1 MSSRRTVFYLSDRT
15 GITVEM
21 LGRSLISQ
29 FEGISWKEEN
39 IPFLDSEDKALKAK
53 KKINMA
59 AERDGAK
66 PLIFSTLL
74 DPVIFDRIESSHG
87 ILFDFFETFLNPM
100 EQVLKQRSSHEM
112 GKSHSMQSSRSYDS
126 RMSAINFSLNNDDGI
141 STQHYADA
149 DIILI
154 GVSRSGKTPT
164 SLYFSMLY
172 GIPAANYPLT
182 DDDMDRDDLP
192 RCLKP
197 FKSKIFG
204 LTITPEQLQ
213 RIRQERRPNS
223 RYSSLEQCKKELD
236 WQVQMYEREN
246 IPFLDTSSISIEEI
260 ATRIIQK
267 AKLKRRLYG

>member
-1 MSSRRTVFYLSDRT
+1 MSTRRTVFYLSDRT

-39 IPFLDSEDKALKAK
+39 IPFLDSEDKAIKAK
-53 KKINMA
+53 KKINVA
-59 AERDGAK
+59 AERDDAK

-74 DPVIFDRIESSHG
+74 DPVIFDRIESSKG

-100 EQVLKQRSSHEM
+100 EQVLKQPSSHIM
-112 GKSHSMQSSRSYDS
+112 GRSHSMQSSGSYDA

-141 STQHYADA
+141 STNHYDEA

-172 GIPAANYPLT
+172 GIPSANYPLT
-182 DDDMDRDDLP
+182 DDDMDRDQLP
-192 RCLKP
+192 FCLKP
-197 FKSKIFG
+197 YKHKIYG
-204 LTITPEQLQ
+204 LTISAEQLQ

-223 RYSSLEQCKKELD
+223 RYSSYEQCKKELD
-236 WQVQMYEREN
+236 WQVDMYQREN